1 MRNLSLS
8 LAEVIDDL
16 TLAVEVIQV
25 NLNSLFIVVMDDKIS
40 LDFFAGQR
48 KVYVLL
54 IYSSVPVLMPW
65 VKGKITT
72 QIQKESYL
80 DF

>member
-72 QIQKESYL
+72 RIQKESYL

>member
-16 TLAVEVIQV
+16 TLAMEVIQV
-25 NLNSLFIVVMDDKIS
+25 SLNSLFIVVMDDKIS